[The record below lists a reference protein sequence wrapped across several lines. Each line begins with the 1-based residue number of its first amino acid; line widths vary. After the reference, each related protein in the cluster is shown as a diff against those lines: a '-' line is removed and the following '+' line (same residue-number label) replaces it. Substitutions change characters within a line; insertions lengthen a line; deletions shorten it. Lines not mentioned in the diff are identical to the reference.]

1 MRNHRSARVGVAG
14 GKNGRVA
21 VAEARLQGETT
32 SPAIAEMRHQLDV
45 MRQRESRLRQE
56 LDEFVRLTVHD
67 LHEPLRMVSC
77 YVQLLERRYRG
88 RLDSDADEF
97 IHFAMDGAQRMQAM
111 VDGLSALSRVTSA
124 GKRFGPTDLNAA
136 VKSAVSRLEPAID
149 STRAVV
155 KSDGLPSVVADEGQ
169 LEQLYHH
176 LIGNALKFSNG
187 RKPRIDVGV
196 ENRSG
201 ERVFFVR
208 DNGIGIDPRYSER
221 VFVVFQRL
229 HARDEYEGNG
239 IGLAVCKRIVE
250 RHGGRIWVES
260 EAGKG
265 AAFCFTIPESKEAE
279 P

>member
-1 MRNHRSARVGVAG
+1 MASPRRRLVLNPDARELEAQRIACSYLVKGCERALFDFGLIAGVAG

-32 SPAIAEMRHQLDV
+32 SHAFAEMRHQLDV

-124 GKRFGPTDLNAA
+124 
-136 VKSAVSRLEPAID
+136 
-149 STRAVV
+149 
-155 KSDGLPSVVADEGQ
+155 
-169 LEQLYHH
+169 
-176 LIGNALKFSNG
+176 
-187 RKPRIDVGV
+187 
-196 ENRSG
+196 
-201 ERVFFVR
+201 
-208 DNGIGIDPRYSER
+208 
-221 VFVVFQRL
+221 
-229 HARDEYEGNG
+229 
-239 IGLAVCKRIVE
+239 
-250 RHGGRIWVES
+250 
-260 EAGKG
+260 
-265 AAFCFTIPESKEAE
+265 
-279 P
+279 